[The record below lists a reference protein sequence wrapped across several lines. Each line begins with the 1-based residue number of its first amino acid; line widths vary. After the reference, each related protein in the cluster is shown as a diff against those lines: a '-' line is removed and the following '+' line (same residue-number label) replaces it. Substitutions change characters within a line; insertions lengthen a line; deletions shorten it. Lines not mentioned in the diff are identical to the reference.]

1 MQLTQV
7 APFSCDVKDT
17 FSAGGPAIPPPK
29 GPARALSGER
39 EETITM
45 PRVSAFHRD
54 REGEKYHDNSQ
65 CGPGSEI
72 PVTDRK
78 SGTGG
83 KPHCDVCA
91 DLNAKGK

>member
-1 MQLTQV
+1 MRQ
-7 APFSCDVKDT
+7 
-17 FSAGGPAIPPPK
+17 AGSVR
-29 GPARALSGER
+29 RALKLPACAQTRGGK

-45 PRVSAFHRD
+45 PTVSAFHRD

-72 PVTDRK
+72 PVKDRVPGK
-78 SGTGG
+78 GG
-83 KPHCDVCA
+83 KDHCDVCA